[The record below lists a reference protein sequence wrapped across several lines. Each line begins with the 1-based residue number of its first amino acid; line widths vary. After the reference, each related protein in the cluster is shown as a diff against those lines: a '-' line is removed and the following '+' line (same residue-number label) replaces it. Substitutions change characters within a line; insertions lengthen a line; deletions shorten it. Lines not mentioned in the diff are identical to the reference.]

1 MLQQIKNTA
10 SFIRNKVDFKPQV
23 GIILGSGLGGLAD
36 NIQVVAQLDYKDI
49 PGFPVST
56 VAGHAGR
63 LIFGML
69 GGKRVVAMQGRF
81 HYYEGYTMEQVTFPI
96 RVMRLLGIRFL
107 FVSNASGGIN
117 ASFRTGDLMVI
128 TDHIN
133 LMPNPLIGPNM
144 AELGPRFPDMHNC
157 YDKALIASATKI
169 AGEEGIK
176 LQYGVYVGGTGP
188 TFETQAEYRY
198 FKAIGGDA
206 AGMSTVPEVIVARHM
221 SVPVFGVSVIT
232 NCGLSDEAGDHE
244 DVQRQG
250 RKAGVK
256 MQTLFLRMIENLE

>member
-81 HYYEGYTMEQVTFPI
+81 HYYEGYTPQQVVFPV
-96 RVMRLLGIRFL
+96 RVLKMLGIEYL
-107 FVSNASGGIN
+107 FVSNAGGGVN
-117 ASFRTGDLMVI
+117 PDFHVGDVMVI

-133 LMPNPLIGPNM
+133 MIPNPLLLGWNGPDV
-144 AELGPRFPDMHNC
+144 RD
-157 YDKALIASATKI
+157 
-169 AGEEGIK
+169 
-176 LQYGVYVGGTGP
+176 TG
-188 TFETQAEYRY
+188 
-198 FKAIGGDA
+198 
-206 AGMSTVPEVIVARHM
+206 
-221 SVPVFGVSVIT
+221 
-232 NCGLSDEAGDHE
+232 
-244 DVQRQG
+244 
-250 RKAGVK
+250 
-256 MQTLFLRMIENLE
+256 

>member
-23 GIILGSGLGGLAD
+23 GIILGSGLGGLTD

-81 HYYEGYTMEQVTFPI
+81 HYYEGYTPQQVVFPV
-96 RVMRLLGIRFL
+96 RVLKMLGIEYL
-107 FVSNASGGIN
+107 FVSNAGGGVN
-117 ASFRTGDLMVI
+117 PDFHVGDVMVI

-133 LMPNPLIGPNM
+133 MIPNPLIGPNPE
-144 AELGPRFPDMHNC
+144 ELGPRFPDMSEA
-157 YDKALIASATKI
+157 YSRELIALADGI
-169 AGEEGIK
+169 AEREGIA
-176 LQYGVYVGGTGP
+176 LQHGCYWGGTGP
-188 TFETQAEYRY
+188 TYETPAEYR
-198 FKAIGGDA
+198 FFHIAGADSV
-206 AGMSTVPEVIVARHM
+206 GMSTTPEVIAARHM
-221 SVPVFGVSVIT
+221 GLPVFAVSVIT
-232 NCGLSDEAGDHE
+232 NIGLSGLKSTHE
-244 DVQRQG
+244 EVQQEG
-250 RKAGVK
+250 RKAQQK
-256 MQTLFLRMIENLE
+256 MARLFIALLEAL